1 MKKKIYMLIIILI
14 CACPGLIYF
23 VFGDRDKPFL
33 KLSPDLIC
41 VNDQKIFQVLARDQG
56 LGLRHLQVILRQDK
70 KQITV
75 LDQAFSAKT
84 RSWSGEFK
92 LPKLK
97 QGPFELLIICT
108 DRSWNNWGKGNTS
121 LYQKKLI
128 YDTKAPLISPVSKTH
143 NLSQGGAGL
152 VVYRVSEEVT
162 RTGVEVGNYFF
173 PAYQQKNG
181 LYYCLFAFPYDARP
195 DKDIPT
201 VIALDMAD
209 NKAKRRFYYHLN
221 KRKFRKDR
229 INISDRFLKAKMI
242 QFQTLFPDEKDLLQ
256 LFLKVNQSLRAKNRQ
271 QLREIGLHT
280 ADHFLFTGK
289 FLRQP
294 NAACR
299 ASFGDQRG
307 YYYHGQL
314 IDKQTH
320 LGVDLAS
327 LARAPVPAANSGRVV
342 WAGFLG
348 IYGQVVIIDHGLGLQ
363 SLYAHLSQID
373 VQEGESVR
381 KGQIIGRTGSTGM
394 AGGDHLHFGVLV
406 SGVPVN
412 PVEWWDKRWIK
423 NNILSKIEAK
433 GMY

>member
-173 PAYQQKNG
+173 PAYQQKM
-181 LYYCLFAFPYDARP
+181 AF
-195 DKDIPT
+195 II
-201 VIALDMAD
+201 V
-209 NKAKRRFYYHLN
+209 
-221 KRKFRKDR
+221 
-229 INISDRFLKAKMI
+229 FL
-242 QFQTLFPDEKDLLQ
+242 
-256 LFLKVNQSLRAKNRQ
+256 LFLMMPGLIRISPRLLRW
-271 QLREIGLHT
+271 I
-280 ADHFLFTGK
+280 
-289 FLRQP
+289 
-294 NAACR
+294 
-299 ASFGDQRG
+299 
-307 YYYHGQL
+307 
-314 IDKQTH
+314 
-320 LGVDLAS
+320 
-327 LARAPVPAANSGRVV
+327 
-342 WAGFLG
+342 W
-348 IYGQVVIIDHGLGLQ
+348 
-363 SLYAHLSQID
+363 
-373 VQEGESVR
+373 
-381 KGQIIGRTGSTGM
+381 QIIRPKGGFIIISIRENFERTGLISVTG
-394 AGGDHLHFGVLV
+394 F
-406 SGVPVN
+406 
-412 PVEWWDKRWIK
+412 
-423 NNILSKIEAK
+423 
-433 GMY
+433 